1 MVFAGFVSLFA
12 LVGYVLRA
20 FIPTIKRITKKK
32 NSKEAVR
39 LAGALLCII
48 AQSICSPRGC
58 QWCGS
63 GSVRLAGGAGSAG
76 GALVVVGVR
85 GRGEGLE
92 PPRAPRLG
100 GWGAS
105 LLFLPN
111 EK

>member
-20 FIPTIKRITKKK
+20 FIITIKRITKKK

-58 QWCGS
+58 ECVG
-63 GSVRLAGGAGSAG
+63 VYYLRLAGGAGSAG
-76 GALVVVGVR
+76 GALVAVGV
-85 GRGEGLE
+85 GGTGDGLE
-92 PPRAPRLG
+92 PPRV
-100 GWGAS
+100 
-105 LLFLPN
+105 
-111 EK
+111 